1 MHKRKRIARDVER
14 RIIWRPFTIRKS
26 STKPIH
32 IIKAQDEKLFDS
44 KGKEYLDLISSWW
57 VSIHGHRDANIIAAI
72 KKQLN
77 KFDQILFTDFSHTP
91 ASNLAQRITEIMP
104 NSLCRVFFSDNG
116 STAVEVSLKIAWQ
129 YWHNLGK
136 KRKYF
141 LTFKGDYH
149 GDTFGSMS
157 VGFSSGFFDPFKD
170 LLFQVKE
177 ITFPYTWDG
186 DSSVHRKETE
196 SLRQL
201 ENILSNFGS
210 DIAAFICEPIVQGS
224 SGMRVCRTS
233 FMKKVV
239 QKLKK
244 KNIPVIFDEVMTGF
258 GRTGSMFAYQKIGI
272 NPDIICIWI

>member
-104 NSLCRVFFSDNG
+104 NSLCRVFF
-116 STAVEVSLKIAWQ
+116 
-129 YWHNLGK
+129 
-136 KRKYF
+136 F
-141 LTFKGDYH
+141 
-149 GDTFGSMS
+149 
-157 VGFSSGFFDPFKD
+157 
-170 LLFQVKE
+170 
-177 ITFPYTWDG
+177 
-186 DSSVHRKETE
+186 
-196 SLRQL
+196 
-201 ENILSNFGS
+201 
-210 DIAAFICEPIVQGS
+210 
-224 SGMRVCRTS
+224 
-233 FMKKVV
+233 
-239 QKLKK
+239 
-244 KNIPVIFDEVMTGF
+244 
-258 GRTGSMFAYQKIGI
+258 
-272 NPDIICIWI
+272 